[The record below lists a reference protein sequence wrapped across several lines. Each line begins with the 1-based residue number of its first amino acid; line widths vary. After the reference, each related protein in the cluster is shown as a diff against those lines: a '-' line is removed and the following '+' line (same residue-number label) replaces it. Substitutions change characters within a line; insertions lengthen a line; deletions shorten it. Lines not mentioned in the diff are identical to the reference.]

1 MTLRLDPPLTNCGF
15 SLQVACRVEVRV
27 MRAGSGLTGQ
37 CRKEPVAIGVSRD
50 GRGRWYHIGPEPLDG
65 AAAAA
70 LLRDLEALS
79 GDPIAP

>member
-1 MTLRLDPPLTNCGF
+1 MTLRLDPALTVCGF

-27 MRAGSGLTGQ
+27 MRSGSGLTGQ
-37 CRKEPVAIGVSRD
+37 CRKEPVAICVSHE
-50 GRGRWYHIGPEPLDG
+50 GRGRWYHIGPEPL
-65 AAAAA
+65 APATAAA